1 MPPYLKILL
10 FFSFFVLFFIAL
22 NFAHAQQVPT
32 GVPISLD
39 DLISI
44 SENIGGFLMVL
55 GGILAGI
62 VIIWAGIA
70 YMTSGSDSTRV
81 KTAKDVLKGGL
92 IGALIIFGSGVII
105 NTIKALATNPLKFFQ

>member
-1 MPPYLKILL
+1 MKSYSKVISLALFSM
-10 FFSFFVLFFIAL
+10 FFSVFVV
-22 NFAHAQQVPT
+22 NAQEIPT

-62 VIIWAGIA
+62 VVVWAGIA
-70 YMTSGSDSTRV
+70 YMTSGSDSARV
-81 KTAKDVLKGGL
+81 KTAKDVLKAGL

-105 NTIKALATNPLKFFQ
+105 NTIKALAANPLQFFQ